1 MSKVNPKQNFNFVRD
16 SCHSS
21 DDESD
26 SGHGSD
32 DNESDDEE
40 DAPEPLPSPEA
51 QPLNHNSIRVPML
64 DQLFADAQNTRRR
77 TTTSGS

>member
-26 SGHGSD
+26 SCHSSD
-32 DNESDDEE
+32 DDESDDE
-40 DAPEPLPSPEA
+40 DAPESPPSPEA
-51 QPLNHNSIRVPML
+51 
-64 DQLFADAQNTRRR
+64 
-77 TTTSGS
+77 TTNYNM